1 MERER
6 GEGPNR
12 WDIMQKMDKSVRD
25 LRLQSLVGREL
36 KNRWERFGFSPE
48 WSFRIVPIAEEGENA
63 EKYTVTFYSEGRK
76 AEKRLFLKRYL
87 HPQIDRVAVENEF
100 QGLRLTHEAFKETA
114 RFRVPQPYGR
124 LLDEKIIF
132 MEYYPSVS
140 FKRVLFRPLRLSR
153 FFLSGEERE
162 SLSRKVAA
170 AGRMLALF
178 QQIPV
183 SVHPTDEEETAE
195 GIVLRYEK
203 QSLSRLR
210 ACHEAG
216 LPEALLRKIQKY
228 LLGRL
233 QAKGNATPKVLQHSD
248 FAPWNLMVSREEL
261 CLTDFQSFTVGFPYF
276 DAAFFYASLD
286 LLFRYK
292 TVDRSFLS
300 HLQAL
305 FLESFLDA
313 SAGGI
318 PKEESLHFFKVFR
331 LMHMV
336 YFSQSMLRSD
346 RPFYEPAYAVSCRRF
361 IIDWFNQNLED
372 E

>member
-1 MERER
+1 
-6 GEGPNR
+6 
-12 WDIMQKMDKSVRD
+12 MQKMDKNVRN

-63 EKYTVTFYSEGRK
+63 EKYIVTFYSEGAK
-76 AEKRLFLKRYL
+76 AEKRLFLKRYV

-100 QGLRLTHEAFKETA
+100 QGLRLAHEAFKEAA
-114 RFRVPQPYGR
+114 RFRAPQPYGR

-162 SLSRKVAA
+162 SLSRKVTA

-178 QQIPV
+178 QQIPI
-183 SVHPTDEEETAE
+183 SVRPTDERETVQ
-195 GIVLRYEK
+195 GILLRYEK
-203 QSLSRLR
+203 QFLSHLR

-216 LPEALLRKIQKY
+216 FPDRLLRKIQKY
-228 LLGRL
+228 VLERL
-233 QAKGNATPKVLQHSD
+233 EAKEDAPRVLQHSD
-248 FAPWNLMVSREEL
+248 FAPWNLMVSKEEL
-261 CLTDFQSFTVGFPYF
+261 CLTDFQNFTVGFPYF

-286 LLFRYK
+286 LLFRYR

-300 HLQAL
+300 HLQAR
-305 FLESFLDA
+305 FLESFLEA
-313 SAGGI
+313 SARGI
-318 PKEESLHFFKVFR
+318 PKEDSLYFFKIFR